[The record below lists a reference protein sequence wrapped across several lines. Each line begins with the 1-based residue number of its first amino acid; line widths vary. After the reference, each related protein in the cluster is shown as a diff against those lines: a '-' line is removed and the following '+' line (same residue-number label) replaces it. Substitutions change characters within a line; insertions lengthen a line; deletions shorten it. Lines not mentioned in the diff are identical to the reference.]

1 VTPTSFYE
9 FGRFRLD
16 MGGRLLF
23 RDGERIAVTP
33 KAVQVLIALVESR
46 GKHLNREELLH
57 AAWGDTAV
65 EEGSLTSQISLLRKV
80 LGEEFIETIP
90 KRGYRFLEPARKIAE
105 AQGQLPQIQSLA
117 VLPLENLGPNPD
129 DDHFADSMTEALITD
144 LAKIGSLRV
153 VSRTSIMRY
162 KNTQKSLP
170 EIGREL
176 NVDAVVEGSVQ
187 HEGERVRI
195 RASLVRAATDQH
207 LWAEAYDRD
216 LRDIL
221 FLQNDVARAIAQQVQ
236 AKLTPEEQ
244 VRLSTARPVQPEA
257 YELCIKGRYFW
268 VKRTEESIHRA
279 IAFFQRA
286 ITLDPSYAAAHSG
299 LADCYSSLGFSFD
312 VGSERPGDVQPKAR
326 TAALKALELDD
337 SLADAHNSLAYVML
351 NYDWD
356 WPGAEVEFKRALE
369 LNPGNPHAHHWYAH
383 LLLSAGRHRE
393 ALAES
398 NRALKLDQLS
408 PIMTVHLGWH
418 YLYSGL
424 YDEAIDQ
431 LTNAVELDPNFG
443 LTYWYRGLAYEQ
455 KGMYEDALRELNK
468 AQTLLKSISIVE
480 ADIAHLHAVSG
491 NKSEAERALTKLT
504 KELASR
510 HVNPYEIALIYVGLG
525 EREKAIAWLDT
536 AFRER
541 SDMLVYLGID
551 RRLDSIRPDARFT
564 DLVRRIGIPT

>member
-1 VTPTSFYE
+1 MAPTSFYE

-16 MGGRLLF
+16 MDGRLLF
-23 RDGERIAVTP
+23 RDGERVAVTP
-33 KAVQVLIALVESR
+33 KAVDVLIALVDSR
-46 GKHLNREELLH
+46 GKPLTRDELLH

-80 LGEEFIETIP
+80 LGDEFIETIP
-90 KRGYRFLEPARKIAE
+90 KRGYRFMASGRKVAE
-105 AQGQLPQIQSLA
+105 AQGRLPPIQSVA
-117 VLPLENLGPNPD
+117 VLPLENLGPDPQ
-129 DDHFADSMTEALITD
+129 DDHFGDSMTEALISD
-144 LAKIGSLRV
+144 LAKISSLRV

-187 HEGERVRI
+187 READRVRI
-195 RASLVRAATDQH
+195 RARLVRAATDQH

-216 LRDIL
+216 LRDVLI
-221 FLQNDVARAIAQQVQ
+221 LQNDVARAIAQQVQ

-257 YELCIKGRYFW
+257 YDFCAKGRYFW
-268 VKRTEESIHRA
+268 IKRTEESIHRA
-279 IAFFQRA
+279 IAYFQRA
-286 ITLDPSYAAAHSG
+286 IALDPNYAAAYSG

-312 VGSERPGDVQPKAR
+312 VGSERPSDVQPKAR

-356 WPGAEVEFKRALE
+356 WAGAEAEFQRALE

-383 LLLSAGRHRE
+383 LLLSSGREAE

-408 PIMTVHLGWH
+408 PIMNVHLGWH
-418 YLYSGL
+418 YFYSGQ

-431 LTNAVELDPNFG
+431 LTNTVELDPNFG

-468 AQTLLKSISIVE
+468 AKNLLQAIPIVE
-480 ADIAHLHAVSG
+480 ADIAHLHSVSG
-491 NKSEAERALTKLT
+491 KKSEAEKALTKLT
-504 KELASR
+504 KESGGR
-510 HVNPYEIALIYVGLG
+510 YVNPYEIALIHAGLG
-525 EREKAIAWLDT
+525 LLDKAVAWLDT
-536 AFRER
+536 AFHER
-541 SDMLVYLGID
+541 SDMLVYLGVD
-551 RRLDSIRPDARFT
+551 RRLDSIRRDARFT
-564 DLVRRIGIPT
+564 DIVRRIGIPT

>member
-1 VTPTSFYE
+1 VTSTSIYD

-33 KAVQVLIALVESR
+33 KAVEVLIALVESR

-90 KRGYRFLEPARKIAE
+90 KRGYRFLEPAKKVAE
-105 AQGQLPQIQSLA
+105 AQGHLPQIQSLA
-117 VLPLENLGPNPD
+117 VLPLENLGPDPD
-129 DDHFADSMTEALITD
+129 DEHFADSMTEALITD
-144 LAKIGSLRV
+144 LAKISSLRV
-153 VSRTSIMRY
+153 VSRTTIMRY

-187 HEGERVRI
+187 HEGDRVRI
-195 RASLVRAATDQH
+195 RARLVHAATDHH

-221 FLQNDVARAIAQQVQ
+221 ILQNEVARAIAQQVQ

-244 VRLSTARPVQPEA
+244 ARLSTARPVQPEA

-268 VKRTEESIHRA
+268 AKRTEKSIHRA
-279 IAFFQRA
+279 IECFQRA

-326 TAALKALELDD
+326 TAAMKALELDD

-383 LLLSAGRHRE
+383 LLLSGGRHSE

-398 NRALKLDQLS
+398 NRALQLDQLS
-408 PIMTVHLGWH
+408 PIMNVHLGWH

-431 LTNAVELDPNFG
+431 LTNTVELDPNFG

-455 KGMYEDALRELNK
+455 KGMYEDALRELSK
-468 AQTLLKSISIVE
+468 AKTLLQAIPIVE
-480 ADIAHLHAVSG
+480 GDTAHLHSVSG
-491 NKSEAERALTKLT
+491 KKSEAERTLMKLM
-504 KELASR
+504 KESASR
-510 HVNPYEIALIYVGLG
+510 YVNPYEIALIYVGLG
-525 EREKAIAWLDT
+525 QREKALVWLDT

-541 SDMLVYLGID
+541 SDMLVYLGVD
-551 RRLDSIRPDARFT
+551 RRLDSIRPDVRFT
-564 DLVRRIGIPT
+564 SLVRRIGIPT